1 MLRPPVLTRRVVG
14 TRVALAASASA
25 LALSLGACSTT
36 PARYQEQA
44 WRLDGAPVETASI
57 TENPPPKAAT
67 TGRQAEEVYVYR
79 GGRDPKTG
87 RARIQM

>member
-1 MLRPPVLTRRVVG
+1 MSRLPVTTRRVSCS
-14 TRVALAASASA
+14 RVVLAALAGA
-25 LALSLGACSTT
+25 LALVLGACSTT
-36 PARYQEQA
+36 PARFHEQA

-57 TENPPPKAAT
+57 TENPAPKAAT
-67 TGRQAEEVYVYR
+67 TGRQAEEVYEYR